1 MSRIAVRAII
11 QRGDKLLV
19 MRRDKFGHRYYTLV
33 GGAMKGGETPEQTLA
48 RELQEETSMKLTKL
62 TPVFKE
68 EAGDPYG
75 TQYIYACECEGDEPV
90 LAPDS
95 DEAKINELG
104 QNLYTPQWIS
114 VEEFK
119 TMPFRSERLQKAIL
133 EGVANGFPEKPTLL

>member
-62 TPVFKE
+62 TPVFKD

-75 TQYIYACECEGDEPV
+75 PSISMPASV
-90 LAPDS
+90 KVMNRFS
-95 DEAKINELG
+95 
-104 QNLYTPQWIS
+104 PQIPMRPRLTNS
-114 VEEFK
+114 V
-119 TMPFRSERLQKAIL
+119 RICIRHS
-133 EGVANGFPEKPTLL
+133 G